1 MSPKPGPTFEIELA
15 APEIEVMKSNPLIER
30 SIAIIKNI
38 NKKVKI
44 KIITE
49 FIKLSE
55 IFCLLYL
62 VIITL
67 FGESSFFIWLFKNI
81 SNICSLKIFIPHA
94 VEPAHPPINIK
105 SKKKIKENLP
115 HNPKSSVTYPVPD
128 KIDITLNEAILIL
141 SNKLLS

>member
-44 KIITE
+44 KMITE

-55 IFCLLYL
+55 IF
-62 VIITL
+62 
-67 FGESSFFIWLFKNI
+67 
-81 SNICSLKIFIPHA
+81 
-94 VEPAHPPINIK
+94 
-105 SKKKIKENLP
+105 
-115 HNPKSSVTYPVPD
+115 
-128 KIDITLNEAILIL
+128 
-141 SNKLLS
+141 

>member
-30 SIAIIKNI
+30 SIAIINNM

-67 FGESSFFIWLFKNI
+67 FGESSFFI
-81 SNICSLKIFIPHA
+81 
-94 VEPAHPPINIK
+94 
-105 SKKKIKENLP
+105 
-115 HNPKSSVTYPVPD
+115 
-128 KIDITLNEAILIL
+128 
-141 SNKLLS
+141 